1 MNKTITVTVNGKAY
15 ERTVPIRLLL
25 VDFIR
30 DECGLTG
37 THIGC
42 SYEGRCGACTV
53 QIEGRA
59 HKSCMKLA
67 VQVDGKDV
75 TTIEG
80 LRQSET
86 TCTTFAAGR
95 SAAITR
101 SSADFARAGS

>member
-53 QIEGRA
+53 LIQGRA

-67 VQVDGKDV
+67 VQADGKNV

-80 LRQSET
+80 LGSPGR
-86 TCTTFAAGR
+86 TCTVCNRPST
-95 SAAITR
+95 AITPC
-101 SSADFARAGS
+101 SAGFARAGS